1 MRTRSASSLFALAIL
16 LGGCSHAETRDG
28 REAESGTVPPAL
40 GTAEGLAE
48 DVQDDIDTLGWAA
61 AGAKVAQLRRG
72 EASVGRAV
80 RTDSAED
87 ADHDSG
93 ASDTTAADTD
103 EQELATYRRA
113 VDSLGARVE
122 RRDRL
127 AALTS
132 ANTLSRVLAAM
143 SADYRSRVPVQ
154 VALLDVAGRD
164 AIYAAEGG
172 RWSEAAA
179 AVREL
184 RSTYAQVSGHVT
196 KAQRPLNDRFR
207 QTLDALAGAVSK
219 QDVTQARREA
229 TSLLDDVDLIE
240 GTY

>member
-1 MRTRSASSLFALAIL
+1 
-16 LGGCSHAETRDG
+16 
-28 REAESGTVPPAL
+28 
-40 GTAEGLAE
+40 
-48 DVQDDIDTLGWAA
+48 
-61 AGAKVAQLRRG
+61 
-72 EASVGRAV
+72 
-80 RTDSAED
+80 
-87 ADHDSG
+87 
-93 ASDTTAADTD
+93 
-103 EQELATYRRA
+103 
-113 VDSLGARVE
+113 
-122 RRDRL
+122 
-127 AALTS
+127 
-132 ANTLSRVLAAM
+132 VLAAM

-164 AIYAAEGG
+164 AIYAAEDG